1 MYILG
6 ATGTGKTTLLGNCVK
21 QAIAAGEGVAL
32 LDPHGDLIADVM
44 RWLPPRRARD
54 VILFDPTDSNRAP
67 GLNLL
72 DGESHRSRAGS
83 SIIANEMV
91 EIFRRLYRL
100 NVSTGGPVFEQYVR
114 NAILLLVDND
124 IRSPLTLCE
133 VPLVFESADFRAAL
147 VRRCSNPEKVT
158 GEGALRNMGPWIT
171 SKMNQFTQ
179 NPLIRSIV
187 GQSAATIDFRKCM
200 DEGKILLCDLTKG
213 SLGAYDVRLLGMLLT
228 TKLLQAALSRADIS
242 PHDRRPFSL
251 FIDEFQNFVS
261 DSVAQ
266 GLSEARKFGMRVVLA
281 NQHLAQLERADPD
294 AMMATAI
301 LGNAA
306 NLLLFRLGPSDA
318 AALEAYTKPHLTAAD
333 LQFLPDFHAAARILR
348 DGRPL
353 RPFVLAT
360 DPPIGPEH
368 SEAQY
373 RSVMQAIAFGRA
385 AYTRPVDDRRHR
397 ARDRGT
403 ACRHRSTHS
412 GWAKTGGLVRAAT
425 GRFCPGCIS
434 PQGTSEP
441 ECGGAAAR
449 AIRAA

>member
-1 MYILG
+1 
-6 ATGTGKTTLLGNCVK
+6 
-21 QAIAAGEGVAL
+21 
-32 LDPHGDLIADVM
+32 
-44 RWLPPRRARD
+44 
-54 VILFDPTDSNRAP
+54 
-67 GLNLL
+67 
-72 DGESHRSRAGS
+72 
-83 SIIANEMV
+83 MV

-147 VRRCSNPEKVT
+147 VRRCSNPYVVGFWRDQAEKVT

-385 AYTRPVDDRRHR
+385 AYTRPVDDIEQEIAER
-397 ARDRGT
+397 
-403 ACRHRSTHS
+403 
-412 GWAKTGGLVRAAT
+412 RAAIEAPIRD
-425 GRFCPGCIS
+425 GRRQAAS
-434 PQGTSEP
+434 SERRP
-441 ECGGAAAR
+441 DDSAQAA
-449 AIRAA
+449 